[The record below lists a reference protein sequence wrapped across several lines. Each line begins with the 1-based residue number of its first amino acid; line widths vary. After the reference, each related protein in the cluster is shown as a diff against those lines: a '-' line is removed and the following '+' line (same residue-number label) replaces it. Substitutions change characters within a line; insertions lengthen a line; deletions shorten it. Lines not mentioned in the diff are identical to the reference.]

1 MRLKFTGRDRG
12 NFSGG
17 LLLVLPVCCRD
28 RTERVLAVRAT
39 GVMVNI
45 QVLPYRME
53 VHAIA
58 MTQYC
63 SLLKLAFER

>member
-1 MRLKFTGRDRG
+1 
-12 NFSGG
+12 
-17 LLLVLPVCCRD
+17 
-28 RTERVLAVRAT
+28 
-39 GVMVNI
+39 MVNI

-63 SLLKLAFER
+63 SLLKLALEDDLGDALCLYAIVIYPQ